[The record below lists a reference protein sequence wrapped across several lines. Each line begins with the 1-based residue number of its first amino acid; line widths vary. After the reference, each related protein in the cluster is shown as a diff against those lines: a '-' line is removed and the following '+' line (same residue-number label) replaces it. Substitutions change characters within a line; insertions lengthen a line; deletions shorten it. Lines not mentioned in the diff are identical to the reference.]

1 MRPQYVT
8 VSRVNQYIKRKLTK
22 DKDLRNIFVKG
33 EISNFKVYPSGHC
46 YFTLKDE
53 RSQISG
59 VMFRN
64 FAKSLKFKP
73 KDGMKVLIEGEINV
87 YDVRGTYNLLAHK
100 ISQDGLG
107 DLYVAFE
114 QLKKKLRN
122 EGLFDD
128 SYKKP
133 IPKFP
138 KRIGVVTAPTGAAI
152 KDIIT
157 TIKRRWPLCEV
168 ILFPSLVQGELA
180 APNIVRQIK
189 NSEKYELDTLIVGRG
204 GGSIEDLWAFNEEIV
219 ARAIFECNV
228 PVISAVGHEVDYTIS
243 DFVADLR
250 APTPTAAAELAV
262 PKFSEIQN
270 NLNDLDRRSNQAIKL
285 KLSQYNLRFKNIIN
299 KNIFKNPDLIYRN
312 EQLKLDELVLKL
324 NFESKNLVSTNKNK
338 LSEIKNS
345 FIFKNPKMIMDKK
358 SNQLLN
364 NINKLEVLNPLNT
377 VKRGYTLAKVDGK
390 VVSSS
395 KTLKKGDKLEVE
407 FKDGSVNTEVI

>member
-53 RSQISG
+53 RSEING

-64 FAKSLKFKP
+64 YAKFLKFKP
-73 KDGMKVLIEGEINV
+73 KNGMKVLIEGEINV
-87 YDVRGTYNLLAHK
+87 YDVKGTYNLLARK

-138 KRIGVVTAPTGAAI
+138 KRIGVVTASTGAAI

-189 NSEKYELDTLIVGRG
+189 NSEKYDLDTLIVGRG

-219 ARAIFECNV
+219 ARAIFDCKV

-345 FIFKNPKMIMDKK
+345 FIFKNPRKIMDKQ

-364 NINKLEVLNPLNT
+364 NINKLGVLNPLNT